1 MGLTIYQVVIESYK
15 KNSNGVDT
23 INQSGW
29 YMSQVYHSLGQAL
42 KHYEVCQK
50 RVFDKHL
57 PVKCIGRGQCK
68 DIYCG
73 ITQPHNSRNTR
84 YVILVKE
91 IHKW

>member
-68 DIYCG
+68 DMWYYTT
-73 ITQPHNSRNTR
+73 TQFTQYSLCYTCQRNS
-84 YVILVKE
+84 
-91 IHKW
+91 